1 MNVLS
6 GKTAL
11 VTSAPRVTGRTLRAL
26 AKFPGLL
33 GYPQSTSGASFRGF
47 EGAPAR
53 VRSPNPC
60 GLQRFSQ
67 TSIGPPHE
75 RRLEWFT
82 RVPRCARMRLE
93 KCTPLLGWAALE
105 VGCA

>member
-47 EGAPAR
+47 EGH
-53 VRSPNPC
+53 
-60 GLQRFSQ
+60 
-67 TSIGPPHE
+67 PHGSD
-75 RRLEWFT
+75 RRTHAGCSGSLK
-82 RVPRCARMRLE
+82 PR
-93 KCTPLLGWAALE
+93 
-105 VGCA
+105 